1 MVSPPGLNARR
12 SNEETNMI
20 TIIDNYDSFTYNLVQ
35 QIERLAGE
43 RLRVIRNDD
52 FDPDALLAQKPR
64 ALVIS
69 PGPGTPSRAGR
80 CIDLVHALARAND
93 AIPLLG
99 VCLGHQAI
107 AEAFGA
113 RVVRGEMPVH
123 GKVTGVHH
131 RGERLFAGC
140 PEPMQ
145 SARYHSLVVDPSTL
159 SEEFA
164 IDAESDD
171 GAIMAI
177 SHRARPLFGIQFHPE
192 SYGTPGGDQVIRNF
206 LDACHPELVEG
217 SPPEGDP
224 SPSSRL
230 RMTRGEVQ

>member
-1 MVSPPGLNARR
+1 
-12 SNEETNMI
+12 MI

-52 FDPDALLAQKPR
+52 FDPDALLAEKPR

-80 CIDLVHALARAND
+80 CIDLIRANKD
-93 AIPLLG
+93 IPLLG

-113 RVVRGEMPVH
+113 KVVRGEVPVH
-123 GKVTGVHH
+123 GKVTDVRH
-131 RGERLFAGC
+131 RGERLFLGC
-140 PEPMQ
+140 PDPMQ

-159 SEEFA
+159 PDAFTV
-164 IDAESDD
+164 DAESDD
-171 GAIMAI
+171 GAVMAI
-177 SHRARPLFGIQFHPE
+177 SHRTLPLFGIQFHPE
-192 SYGTPGGDQVIRNF
+192 SYGTAGGDQVIRNF
-206 LDACHPELVEG
+206 LEATGGGTPPDQPAGRRRSEG
-217 SPPEGDP
+217 RD
-224 SPSSRL
+224 
-230 RMTRGEVQ
+230 Q

>member
-1 MVSPPGLNARR
+1 
-12 SNEETNMI
+12 MI

-52 FDPDALLAQKPR
+52 FDPDVLLAERPQ

-69 PGPGTPSRAGR
+69 PGPGTPMRAGR
-80 CIDLVHALARAND
+80 CVDLIRANRT
-93 AIPLLG
+93 IPLLG

-113 RVVRGEMPVH
+113 RVVRGELPVH
-123 GKVTGVHH
+123 GKVTEVRH

-140 PEPMQ
+140 PDPMH
-145 SARYHSLVVDPSTL
+145 SARYHSLVVDRATL
-159 SEEFA
+159 PEEFA

-171 GAIMAI
+171 GTVMAI
-177 SHRARPLFGIQFHPE
+177 SHRELPIFGIQFHPE
-192 SYGTPGGDQVIRNF
+192 SYGTAGGDQLIRNF
-206 LDACHPELVEG
+206 LATAYVGAAALSGTATAEG
-217 SPPEGDP
+217 SGRHMPGDV
-224 SPSSRL
+224 R
-230 RMTRGEVQ
+230 